1 MYCEKCGA
9 FNDDDAVFCT
19 ECGGKIGAA
28 MPGKPKSGG
37 SNKIVIIA
45 VIAVFVVLLAVVS
58 IIFIKRGKE
67 DKQIASTSVEKYEE
81 SEIDENTDEYEIP
94 EIEESNDYEIE
105 EKEEEKTLAA
115 VNMNYI
121 TDVTASSILIEK
133 SRTHYADRIM
143 DGDLTAAWTE
153 GAEGHGIGESVTI
166 YFNDTYKI
174 SGFYIH
180 AGYHKT
186 EKLYWENARPRSLEI
201 SCNGKSYGEYS
212 LRDYMGE
219 QEVILSKP
227 IEADQITLTI
237 TDVFEG
243 SKYEDAVISE
253 LYLY

>member
-1 MYCEKCGA
+1 MYCERCGA
-9 FNDDDAVFCT
+9 VNDNDAVFCT
-19 ECGGKIGAA
+19 ECGAKMDGT
-28 MPGKPKSGG
+28 MLEKPKSGG

-45 VIAVFVVLLAVVS
+45 VIAVFVVLIAVVS
-58 IIFIKRGKE
+58 IIFVKRIK
-67 DKQIASTSVEKYEE
+67 DDTQVAATTVQQ
-81 SEIDENTDEYEIP
+81 
-94 EIEESNDYEIE
+94 IEEQEETDNDVPKFSEPEETDDYEIE
-105 EKEEEKTLAA
+105 EKEEIKQVSA
-115 VNMNYI
+115 VNMSYI
-121 TDVTASSILIEK
+121 SDVTASSILVEK
-133 SRTHYADRIM
+133 SRTHYADRII

-166 YFNDTYKI
+166 HFNDTYRI

-201 SCNGKSYGEYS
+201 SCDGKSYGEYS

-219 QEVILSKP
+219 QEIIFSKP
-227 IEADQITLTI
+227 IEANQLTLTI

-253 LYLY
+253 IYLY